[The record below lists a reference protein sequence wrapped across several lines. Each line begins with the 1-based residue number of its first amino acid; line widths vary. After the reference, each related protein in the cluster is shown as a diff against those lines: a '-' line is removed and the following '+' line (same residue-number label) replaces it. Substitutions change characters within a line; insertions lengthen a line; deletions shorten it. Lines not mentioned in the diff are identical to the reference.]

1 MCLLGTV
8 NKLTQDAVKSC
19 DVASPLRA
27 PDTSLVDRT
36 GGGRALDSLQN
47 IIILFIS
54 AGIHITH
61 LDSLYLIVKPTNWPL
76 FVTVFKFFQK
86 LIKILL
92 RCFIILSFYYSKMY
106 HFTKPTFSYFT
117 LLNYLMILPPYRAS
131 QI

>member
-61 LDSLYLIVKPTNWPL
+61 LDSLYLIVKPNNWPL

-86 LIKILL
+86 LIKNLL
-92 RCFIILSFYYSKMY
+92 RCFIILSLYYSKMY
-106 HFTKPTFSYFT
+106 QFTKPTFSYFT
-117 LLNYLMILPPYRAS
+117 LLNYLMILPQYPS

>member
-92 RCFIILSFYYSKMY
+92 RRYIMVFITLKCISLQSQHTLILHY
-106 HFTKPTFSYFT
+106 
-117 LLNYLMILPPYRAS
+117 
-131 QI
+131 

>member
-19 DVASPLRA
+19 DVDSQLRA

-61 LDSLYLIVKPTNWPL
+61 LDSLYLIVKLTNWPL
-76 FVTVFKFFQK
+76 
-86 LIKILL
+86 
-92 RCFIILSFYYSKMY
+92 
-106 HFTKPTFSYFT
+106 
-117 LLNYLMILPPYRAS
+117 
-131 QI
+131 